1 MTHDSMRDRT
11 TGDGISA
18 GPSAAPP
25 VAGIE
30 ADGRR
35 YELVL
40 PNAAEDHIQKLLMQ
54 TGRPYELGM
63 LQDMHARLAPGD
75 LVLDIGANVG
85 NHTLYLACVA
95 GARVIAFEPNRDLC
109 AAMEASLARNG
120 VEDRVSL
127 RVLGLGE
134 TASRA
139 HFAEAV
145 PQNLGTQ
152 ALALGAG
159 EIEVAT
165 LDGLGIEGPVR
176 AIKLDV
182 EGMEAAVLRGG
193 AALIARDRPVLY
205 VEAMDEPTFREISIW
220 AQEAGYTHWET
231 FNATPTHLFR
241 PAETVSVDARLERLA
256 AREVI
261 REYRATVRD
270 EARRRA
276 QAEARETAALEAE
289 LAARRERI
297 EALVAELAEKREAAA
312 AWEVERKAAAEAARR
327 QERQILKLGGHV
339 ARAQADFDKLLKY
352 GQILETRHRAVLE
365 SETWR
370 AMEPARRLL
379 QRLRRRPAP
388 PAFKPRLGA
397 PGEAAPK
404 GAPGATAEW
413 RRWRDDGSGS
423 GRVPLLPFDAT
434 VPRAETVTVF
444 MATYPA
450 RRANLPAVVAALLP
464 QCDLLSVYLNEFDT
478 VPDCLKAERIRVTL
492 GRDAAGDLKDNGKF
506 FDVAAH
512 PEGYHVFVDDD
523 LIYPPDYVARI
534 VEGIRAFGYRAIVG
548 FHGTTYLEPL
558 ASYIKNRAVLPY
570 FAASRSALVD
580 QLGTGTTGYHSST
593 FTVDRT
599 AFETTGIADL
609 WFARDAAAR
618 GVPLAALERPAGW
631 LHSME
636 ETGDTLF
643 RQAERDDSLQ
653 TQLLHDRLAPALR
666 EGPRLRLARFLRDLY
681 TPAHL
686 ARAGFDLEHSLAGAF
701 GEGAEA
707 ARRDLHFA
715 VIVTG
720 WNCAGFAEACLDSLE
735 RQIPGDYGL
744 EIHVYDDGSDDGT
757 WAAIERRAEV
767 LNIRALRGTRNMGPA
782 FARDALIRS
791 IAEPDT
797 ICVLLDL
804 DDRLLPQALARLED
818 LYRADPELWMTYG
831 NWENQT
837 GVVNAE
843 GFYTPEEI
851 DARAYRQGEV
861 FKFTALRTFRRFLYD
876 RVAPEHLKDA
886 EGGWLRYCSD
896 VGLMLPLVDQCAG
909 RNIRAIDEPLYV
921 YNQYRASGTQKRFG
935 TKKKETFRYLR
946 DNRALFR
953 FDA

>member
-1 MTHDSMRDRT
+1 MTHDSMAEGT
-11 TGDGISA
+11 APA
-18 GPSAAPP
+18 GPPAAIP
-25 VAGIE
+25 VARIE
-30 ADGRR
+30 AGGTH

-54 TGRPYELGM
+54 TGRPYESVM
-63 LQDMHARLAPGD
+63 LQDMRARLAPGD

-85 NHTLYLACVA
+85 NHALYLACVA
-95 GARVIAFEPNRDLC
+95 EARVIAFEPNRELC
-109 AAMEASLARNG
+109 AAMAASVARNG
-120 VEDRVSL
+120 VEDRVAL
-127 RVLGLGE
+127 RMIGLGD
-134 TASRA
+134 AAGRA
-139 HFAEAV
+139 RFAEAV

-152 ALALGAG
+152 ALALGTG
-159 EIEVAT
+159 EIEVAA
-165 LDGLGIEGPVR
+165 LDDLGIEGRVR

-205 VEAMDEPTFREISIW
+205 VEALDEPTFREISVW
-220 AQEAGYTHWET
+220 AQDMGYTHWET

-241 PAETVSVDARLERLA
+241 PAETVSLDARLERLA

-270 EARRRA
+270 EARLRA
-276 QAEARETAALEAE
+276 QAEARETAALETE

-297 EALVAELAEKREAAA
+297 EALTAELAERRDAAK
-312 AWEVERKAAAEAARR
+312 AWEAERKAAAEAARR
-327 QERQILKLGGHV
+327 QERLILKLGTHI
-339 ARAQADFDKLLKY
+339 ARAQSDFDKLLKY
-352 GQILETRHRAVLE
+352 GQTLEARHRAVLE

-370 AMEPARRLL
+370 AMEPARRVL
-379 QRLRRRPAP
+379 QRLKRRPPP
-388 PAFKPRLGA
+388 PAFNPRLGA

-413 RRWRDDGSGS
+413 RRWRDDGSGA
-423 GRVPLLPFDAT
+423 GRAPLMPFDHAL
-434 VPRAETVTVF
+434 PRAETVTVF
-444 MATYPA
+444 MATFPA
-450 RRANLPAVVAALLP
+450 RLANLPAVVAALLP
-464 QCDLLSVYLNEFDT
+464 QCDLLSVYLNEFDA

-523 LIYPPDYVARI
+523 LIYPPDYVARL

-570 FAASRSALVD
+570 FAQSRAALVD
-580 QLGTGTTGYHSST
+580 QLGTGTTGYHTST

-631 LHSME
+631 LHSMA

-653 TQLLHDRLAPALR
+653 TQLLRDRLAPALR

-686 ARAGFDLEHSLAGAF
+686 VRAGFDLEHSLAGAF
-701 GEGAEA
+701 GEAGDDPAP
-707 ARRDLHFA
+707 ARRDVHFA

-757 WAAIERRAEV
+757 WAAIERRSEV

-791 IAEPDT
+791 VADPDT

-804 DDRLLPQALARLED
+804 DDRLLPQALSRLEE
-818 LYRADPELWMTYG
+818 LYRSDPDLWMTYG
-831 NWENQT
+831 NWQNQT
-837 GVVNAE
+837 GVVNTE
-843 GFYTPEEI
+843 GFYADSEI
-851 DARAYRQGEV
+851 DTRAYRTGEV
-861 FKFTALRTFRRFLYD
+861 FRFTALRTFRRFLYD

-886 EGGWLRYCSD
+886 EGNWLRFCSD
-896 VGLMLPLVDQCAG
+896 VGLMLPLVDQCAA

-921 YNQYRASGTQKRFG
+921 YNQYRPSGTQKRFG
-935 TKKKETFRYLR
+935 AQKKETFRYLR

-953 FDA
+953 FEA